1 MKLNE
6 ISKAFNSGWGF
17 FFFSYTLAALEGK
30 QVFTWLRVSCQG
42 GGDGGRARKPACQPA
57 RTLSLAPKCL

>member
-1 MKLNE
+1 MKSARHLTLGG
-6 ISKAFNSGWGF
+6 AF